1 MKKQAFNEQ
10 QLQAYLIIYQ
20 LLIDKIIISM
30 ISSSS
35 KETIEL
41 EYIFLVSQRII
52 YNRPT
57 YRSKTNML

>member
-10 QLQAYLIIYQ
+10 QLQVYLIIYR

-52 YNRPT
+52 
-57 YRSKTNML
+57 

>member
-1 MKKQAFNEQ
+1 MKKQALYEQ
-10 QLQAYLIIYQ
+10 QLQVYLIIYR

-52 YNRPT
+52 YDT

>member
-1 MKKQAFNEQ
+1 MKKQAFNER
-10 QLQAYLIIYQ
+10 QLQAYLNIYL
-20 LLIDKIIISM
+20 LLIEKIIISM

-52 YNRPT
+52 YDT